1 MKKILIFGGSG
12 FLGRAIFKELNPF
25 FDLYCTYYKNLIFK
39 NNKRFFYFDV
49 THNPKKI
56 IEKIQPSIIVSS
68 ISGDFYNQVT
78 FHDQL
83 INYCESKKTK
93 LFFVSSSNVFDY
105 FTNYPSFENDKTF
118 SNSIYGKFKI
128 NI

>member
-39 NNKRFFYFDV
+39 KNKRFFYFDV

-93 LFFVSSSNVFDY
+93 LFFYHLQTYLTISPTTLVSKMTKHFQIVFMV
-105 FTNYPSFENDKTF
+105 NLKL
-118 SNSIYGKFKI
+118 I
-128 NI
+128 

>member
-56 IEKIQPSIIVSS
+56 IVSS

-78 FHDQL
+78 FHDLL
-83 INYCESKKTK
+83 INYCESKKPNYFLYHLQTYLTISPTTLVSKMTK
-93 LFFVSSSNVFDY
+93 HFQIVFMV
-105 FTNYPSFENDKTF
+105 NLKL
-118 SNSIYGKFKI
+118 I
-128 NI
+128 